1 MLNEYCMWKLIKTT
15 HLVLGFYYY
24 LLNKKHKFLKGL
36 TPDLVKMLV
45 ECKFS
50 QEDLEKNKGK
60 ILEALI
66 FCKEGIRFETFPPEK
81 TVFYLKYLFEFN

>member
-1 MLNEYCMWKLIKTT
+1 
-15 HLVLGFYYY
+15 
-24 LLNKKHKFLKGL
+24 
-36 TPDLVKMLV
+36 MLV

-66 FCKEGIRFETFPPEK
+66 FCKEGIRFEKFPPEK
-81 TVFYLKYLFEFN
+81 TVN